1 MVDGEFEPQFWPFDD
16 ATAIVTGAIGA
27 AQESIAAAE
36 QVVSSFVEPAIQTI
50 VESPGVQ
57 AIISAPD
64 NIQQA
69 FVNAPTEISSFV
81 APVQQVI
88 SSFVEPV
95 QQAFVNAPSVFS
107 AAIAP
112 AQQVFEN
119 APSAV
124 ASFVSAPAQQIF
136 ANAPMAMAAV
146 LPSPVQAMFSAP
158 AAMSV
163 VARVFENAPAPIAA
177 FAAPAIRVFENAP
190 AFVAAFTAPA
200 EQAIFSAPAAI
211 QQAFVNAPSTIAAFA
226 APAEQIVFS
235 APAAVSSFIPT
246 QLKSDANTFAQM
258 GVLLGAGV
266 ATAVPGWWDIGAN
279 LGNTL
284 ADQTY
289 AAQVHVS
296 NFISAGDFNSNAGAS
311 LTWTDPV
318 TGKKYDRDPV
328 TLAVIRPASDYGGE
342 ARRAILGAI
351 TDTTG
356 FKLSDTPFSDYM
368 PADLKKNILGKL
380 TGSLV
385 DMVLQQPGTIF
396 TPAGDVAGGAMILD
410 MVLKPGAVKGGI
422 DFASSF
428 VLPKPSV
435 LPAGALKNEK
445 LGLPSKIQYNYV
457 VEAYTR
463 KDQCVG
469 KVIGTPG
476 CP

>member
-16 ATAIVTGAIGA
+16 AVSMITGAIGSVQDDIGA
-27 AQESIAAAE
+27 AQ
-36 QVVSSFVEPAIQTI
+36 QMVSSFVEPAVQTI
-50 VESPGVQ
+50 TESPGVQ
-57 AIISAPD
+57 AIINAPS

-69 FVNAPTEISSFV
+69 FMNAPEEISSFV
-81 APVQQVI
+81 APAQQAI
-88 SSFVEPV
+88 SSFIE
-95 QQAFVNAPSVFS
+95 
-107 AAIAP
+107 P
-112 AQQVFEN
+112 AQQIFAD
-119 APSAV
+119 APAAVSA
-124 ASFVSAPAQQIF
+124 FVSAPAQQIF

-146 LPSPVQAMFSAP
+146 LPTPVQAIFSAP

-163 VARVFENAPAPIAA
+163 VARAFENAPPSIAA
-177 FAAPAIRVFENAP
+177 FAAPTIRAFENAP
-190 AFVAAFTAPA
+190 AAVAAFTAPA
-200 EQAIFSAPAAI
+200 EQAIFSAPAA
-211 QQAFVNAPSTIAAFA
+211 
-226 APAEQIVFS
+226 
-235 APAAVSSFIPT
+235 VSSFVPT
-246 QLKSDANTFAQM
+246 QLKSDVSVFAQM
-258 GVLLGAGV
+258 GVLLGAGT
-266 ATAVPGWWDIGAN
+266 ATAVPGWWDIGTN

-289 AAQVHVS
+289 AAQVHVG
-296 NFISAGDFNSNAGAS
+296 NFISTGDFNSNVGAS
-311 LTWTDPV
+311 LTWTDPI
-318 TGKKYDRDPV
+318 TGKKYDRDPT
-328 TLAVIRPASDYGGE
+328 TLAVIRPTSDYGGE

-368 PADLKKNILGKL
+368 PADLKKNIVGKL
-380 TGSLV
+380 SGSLV
-385 DMVLQQPGTIF
+385 DMVLQQPGTVF
-396 TPAGDVAGGAMILD
+396 TPAGDVAGGVMVLD

-435 LPAGALKNEK
+435 LPADALKNEK

-463 KDQCVG
+463 KDACVG